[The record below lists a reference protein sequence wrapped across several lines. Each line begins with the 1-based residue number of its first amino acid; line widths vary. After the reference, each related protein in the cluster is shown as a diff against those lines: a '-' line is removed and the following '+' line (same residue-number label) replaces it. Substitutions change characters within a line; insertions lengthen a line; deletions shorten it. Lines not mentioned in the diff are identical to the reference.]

1 MKDLI
6 LLLTGVIVGAM
17 TMGLMSV
24 RSYDKGY
31 EDGCNAK
38 EDDQPAVSAR
48 KSVTTL
54 CRMNAAPTA
63 SIVGTFSSP
72 VSLGAARLTGATSSG
87 KGTGNVKNR
96 ATLGRAER

>member
-38 EDDQPAVSAR
+38 EDDQ
-48 KSVTTL
+48 L
-54 CRMNAAPTA
+54 
-63 SIVGTFSSP
+63 
-72 VSLGAARLTGATSSG
+72 
-87 KGTGNVKNR
+87 
-96 ATLGRAER
+96 